1 MASLFSPDPPP
12 CECECLVQ
20 GVACDA
26 LENGETAQVSG
37 GGGGGFEKGTA
48 MFECG
53 VRKSQDTTEAIASV
67 SHLVTTIKNCAASV
81 ARINSGDSF
90 IN

>member
-1 MASLFSPDPPP
+1 
-12 CECECLVQ
+12 
-20 GVACDA
+20 
-26 LENGETAQVSG
+26 
-37 GGGGGFEKGTA
+37 